1 MSTRLS
7 SVPTTAIVLVLV
19 GIGSVQFGA
28 GLAKTLFDE
37 ASPTELVWLRL
48 ATSALLLL
56 AFARPRLSGRD
67 RSDWMLV
74 IGLGLSLA
82 VMNWSIYQSFSR
94 IPIGIAVTIEF
105 IGPLVVAAVGF
116 RRPRDLAWVGVAAV
130 GVVLLGAERADLDLV
145 GVLAALLAGASWA
158 AYILMTVGTG
168 RRWEGLDG
176 LAVASGVA
184 VVVLTPFLLLT
195 SADALVDL
203 RLVMLGAAI
212 GLLSSV
218 IPYSCEMVALRRLP
232 PSLFGVLMSLEPA
245 AAALA
250 GLLVLGEQLALVQW
264 TAIGCVIVASVG
276 ATRAAARAGRPA
288 LTEPAPD

>member
-28 GLAKTLFDE
+28 GLAKTLFDQ

-67 RSDWMLV
+67 RSDWLHV

-116 RRPRDLAWVGVAAV
+116 RRPRDLAWVGLAAV

-218 IPYSCEMVALRRLP
+218 IPYSCEMVALRRLA

-264 TAIGCVIVASVG
+264 AAIGCVIVASVG

-288 LTEPAPD
+288 LSEPAPD